1 MPKHFPLGFRRD
13 LVEVARS
20 SGLTREQMARDFG
33 ISEDTVQRWLKQAD
47 IDDGPLEGATSSS
60 RRS

>member
-1 MPKHFPLGFRRD
+1 
-13 LVEVARS
+13 
-20 SGLTREQMARDFG
+20 MARDFG
-33 ISEDTVQRWLKQAD
+33 ISEDTVQRWMKQAD